1 MKDQRGG
8 IILLLIFLLFLAAV
22 CGVAYLLRRPL
33 LQWAG
38 NAWMIEDPL
47 EHADALLVLSDD
59 NVDGERAAHAALLYQ
74 RGLAPVVVGS
84 GRRLRRY
91 AGIAELMEHDLAAH
105 GVPKGAIMR
114 YAHDAENTREEAE
127 SLEKLVRERKWRR
140 VIVVTS
146 NYHARRARYIFR
158 RVFPPQVEVRVAGA
172 PDEDFDPG
180 KWWEK
185 RSGIKR
191 MFQETIGMA
200 VAMWELRGKK
210 EAEAEPQALVGVAR
224 LNPQHIV

>member
-1 MKDQRGG
+1 MKDERGG
-8 IILLLIFLLFLAAV
+8 IILLLIVALFLAAV

-38 NAWMIEDPL
+38 NAWIVEDPL
-47 EHADALLVLSDD
+47 EHADALIVLSDD
-59 NVDGERAAHAALLYQ
+59 NVDGERAARAALLYQ

-91 AGIAELMEHDLAAH
+91 AGIAEMMEHDLQAH
-105 GVPKGAIMR
+105 GVPKGAIVR
-114 YAHDAENTREEAE
+114 FAHDAENTREEAE
-127 SLEKLVRERKWRR
+127 LLEKLARERKWRR

-158 RVFPPQVEVRVAGA
+158 HVFPPQVDVRVAGA
-172 PDEDFDPG
+172 PDEDFDPE

-191 MFQETIGMA
+191 MFQETVGMM
-200 VAMWELRGKK
+200 VAMWELRGKRR
-210 EAEAEPQALVGVAR
+210 AEATPQALVGLVR
-224 LNPQHIV
+224 LNPQYMV